1 MSPTERLR
9 VEHHLPRIRARQTA
23 EELAVGAVQDLSSI
37 MSTNTREGVVSYLTK
52 LIQGVMDGVGA
63 EYTIRDGT
71 QASPP
76 PDMPQEWDGEEDEL
90 GQQFFQIWKTY
101 NGGGMPRNYRS
112 EAEQI
117 YSAVLHQINF
127 GTSKGHVLNYITQK
141 LRLASTEPH
150 KIKGDEPCP
159 DPLRKES

>member
-1 MSPTERLR
+1 
-9 VEHHLPRIRARQTA
+9 
-23 EELAVGAVQDLSSI
+23 
-37 MSTNTREGVVSYLTK
+37 
-52 LIQGVMDGVGA
+52 
-63 EYTIRDGT
+63 
-71 QASPP
+71 
-76 PDMPQEWDGEEDEL
+76 
-90 GQQFFQIWKTY
+90 
-101 NGGGMPRNYRS
+101 MPRNYRS